1 MEIIILLAIVILTAV
16 FITLPFFRKNTEV
29 ENPIEQKSNPIE
41 NPALI
46 ELKKLTSEKELLY
59 TALNDIEFDYG
70 LGKLSREDYDELK
83 REYQAK
89 AVSVLKEIDEISKGL
104 HSTELEDELEKEIT
118 AIRKSKSHDENEIED
133 EILKARKQHNDKN
146 RYLTCINCGRQYS
159 AGDLFCSRCGIG
171 LKDVS

>member
-1 MEIIILLAIVILTAV
+1 VILTAV
-16 FITLPFFRKNTEV
+16 FITLPFFRKNADG
-29 ENPIEQKSNPIE
+29 ENPIEQISNPAE
-41 NPALI
+41 NPSVK
-46 ELKKLTSEKELLY
+46 ELKKLNSEKELLY

-83 REYQAK
+83 RDYKAK
-89 AVSVLKEIDEISKGL
+89 AVSVLKEIDEISKGV

-118 AIRKSKSHDENEIED
+118 TTRKSKLPEENKIEE
-133 EILKARKQHNDKN
+133 EILKARKQKNDKN
-146 RYLTCINCGRQYS
+146 KYLTCMNCGRQYS

>member
-1 MEIIILLAIVILTAV
+1 LAIVILTAV
-16 FITLPFFRKNTEV
+16 FITLPFFKKNADV
-29 ENPIEQKSNPIE
+29 ENPIEQISNPVE
-41 NPALI
+41 NPSLK
-46 ELKKLTSEKELLY
+46 ELKKLNSEKELLY

-83 REYQAK
+83 RDYKAK
-89 AVSVLKEIDEISKGL
+89 AVSVLKAIDEISKGV

-118 AIRKSKSHDENEIED
+118 AIRKSKLPEEKEIEE
-133 EILKARKQHNDKN
+133 EILKARKQSNDKN
-146 RYLTCINCGRQYS
+146 KYLTCMNCGRQYS